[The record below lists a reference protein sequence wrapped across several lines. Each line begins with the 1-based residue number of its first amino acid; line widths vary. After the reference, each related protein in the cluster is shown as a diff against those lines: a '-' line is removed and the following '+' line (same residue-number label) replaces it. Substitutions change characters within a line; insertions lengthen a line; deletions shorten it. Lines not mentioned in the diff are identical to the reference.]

1 MASAARASSFLA
13 QPATVSRSGRRC
25 AIRLPSSRAAAARRC
40 LVKAALEPDNCSVL
54 VAGGG
59 GVAMDLVKK
68 ISAEGG
74 WVLAFQRSEERRG
87 AIEKTFSMLEVGDAL
102 DKAAVEK
109 AIKGKELDAI
119 ISTIGG
125 TPADPRADSE
135 GNINLIEAAE
145 AAGVKRFILVTS
157 IGTGSSKDAPPP
169 QVYDVLKPVLLE
181 KQKAEDRLMKS
192 SLEWTIVRP
201 GGLKSEPAT
210 KTGVLTEATN
220 VCGAIHREDVAD
232 LVCQCLYSDTSKGK
246 VLAAVDSEQLF
257 DQPVFEPFTP

>member
-1 MASAARASSFLA
+1 
-13 QPATVSRSGRRC
+13 
-25 AIRLPSSRAAAARRC
+25 
-40 LVKAALEPDNCSVL
+40 
-54 VAGGG
+54 
-59 GVAMDLVKK
+59 
-68 ISAEGG
+68 
-74 WVLAFQRSEERRG
+74 
-87 AIEKTFSMLEVGDAL
+87 MLEVGDAL

-192 SLEWTIVRP
+192 RCAERGRRLYGHGLEWTIVRP